1 MNSYILD
8 TNICI
13 YIINQSPQNVLKKF
27 HELDYRQISISIITY
42 GELFYGISKGNNFAK
57 SKISLD
63 KFTQNIHIIPIDSNV
78 AKHYGDIR
86 AKLSKQGDIIGN
98 NDLWIVAHARSLDA
112 TLVSNN
118 LKDFER
124 VQGLKTEN
132 WVG

>member
-57 SKISLD
+57 SKIRGI
-63 KFTQNIHIIPIDSNV
+63 TYIN
-78 AKHYGDIR
+78 
-86 AKLSKQGDIIGN
+86 
-98 NDLWIVAHARSLDA
+98 
-112 TLVSNN
+112 T
-118 LKDFER
+118 
-124 VQGLKTEN
+124 KTTTN
-132 WVG
+132 TIK